1 MQWACWNWK
10 GLSISKDGSSPIYS
24 PTPIRY
30 ETYYDSFNDVIVYV
44 SDLYLEPF
52 RVYRNVTLG
61 FIKGL
66 QITFHFH
73 NR

>member
-1 MQWACWNWK
+1 MNHN
-10 GLSISKDGSSPIYS
+10 
-24 PTPIRY
+24 
-30 ETYYDSFNDVIVYV
+30 DSFNDVIVYM
-44 SDLYLEPF
+44 SDLYLERF

-66 QITFHFH
+66 QITFRFH